1 MRALVTGGAG
11 FIGRQVVR
19 RLCDDGHDVVVLDR
33 VATGVDPRAELVHGD
48 LADPAVCA
56 AAVRGVDVVSH
67 QAARVGLGK
76 DPTDL
81 PLYAADN
88 DLGTARLLAALWE
101 AGFTG
106 RLVLASSMV
115 VYGEGRYRC
124 PADGPVRPGRRRP
137 GDLDAGRFEAPCPAC
152 GGPLDWVLVPES
164 APFDP
169 RSGYAATK
177 AAQEHLVS
185 AWAREA
191 GSSVVALR
199 YHNVYGPGL
208 PRDTPYAGVAAIFL
222 SSLLRGEAPAV
233 FEDGGQARDF
243 VHVADVATANL
254 AAMASPDAV
263 AAGALVPLNVCSG
276 RAVTIAEV
284 AGSLVRAVGGPVPV
298 VTGRWRP
305 GDVRHVVA
313 DPAAAAAVL
322 GFRAEIDLDEG
333 LAELA
338 GAPAAVAPHGSR

>member
-11 FIGRQVVR
+11 FIGRQLVA
-19 RLCDDGHDVVVLDR
+19 RLCDLGHEVVVLDR
-33 VATGVDPRAELVHGD
+33 QAARVDPRAELVHGD
-48 LADPAVCA
+48 LADPSVCA

-88 DLGTARLLAALWE
+88 DLGTANLLAALWE
-101 AGFTG
+101 VGFSG

-124 PADGPVRPGRRRP
+124 PAHGQVRPAGRQP
-137 GDLDAGRFEAPCPAC
+137 ADLDAGRFEAPCPEC
-152 GGPLDWVLVPES
+152 RGPLAWELVPES

-191 GSSVVALR
+191 GVPVVALR

-222 SSLLRGEAPAV
+222 SSLLRGEAPMV

-243 VHVADVATANL
+243 VHVADVAAANL
-254 AAMASPDAV
+254 LALTDPSAAQP
-263 AAGALVPLNVCSG
+263 GELVPLNVGSG
-276 RAVTIAEV
+276 RAVTILEV
-284 AGSLVRAVGGPVPV
+284 ARSLSRALGGAAPV
-298 VTGRWRP
+298 VNGRWRP

-313 DPAAAAAVL
+313 DSAAATRVL
-322 GFRAEIDLDEG
+322 GFRAQVSLDEG

-338 GAPAAVAPHGSR
+338 GAPAPAAP

>member
-1 MRALVTGGAG
+1 VRALVTGGAG
-11 FIGRQVVR
+11 FIGRRLVQ
-19 RLCDDGHDVVVLDR
+19 RLCDDGHEVVVLDR
-33 VATGVDPRAELVHGD
+33 VAKGVDPRAELVHGD
-48 LADPAVCA
+48 LADPAVCRT
-56 AAVRGVDVVSH
+56 AVEGVDVVSH
-67 QAARVGLGK
+67 QAARVGLGQ

-101 AGFTG
+101 SGFAG

-124 PADGPVRPGRRRP
+124 PVHGDVPACRRRP
-137 GDLDAGRFEAPCPAC
+137 ADLDSGRFEAPCPEC
-152 GGPLDWVLVPES
+152 GGPLAWARVAES

-177 AAQEHLVS
+177 AAQEHLTS

-191 GSSVVALR
+191 TASVVALR

-233 FEDGGQARDF
+233 FEDGRQTRDF
-243 VHVADVATANL
+243 VHVADVADANL
-254 AAMASPDAV
+254 LAMTDPSAASS
-263 AAGALVPLNVCSG
+263 GQLVPLNVCSG
-276 RAVTIAEV
+276 RAVTILEV
-284 AGSLVRAVGGPVPV
+284 ADSLRRAVGGPAPV
-298 VTGRWRP
+298 VTGHWRP

-313 DPAAAAAVL
+313 DPALAAKVL
-322 GFRAEIDLDEG
+322 GFVAKVDLDDG

-338 GAPAAVAPHGSR
+338 ATR

>member
-1 MRALVTGGAG
+1 
-11 FIGRQVVR
+11 
-19 RLCDDGHDVVVLDR
+19 
-33 VATGVDPRAELVHGD
+33 
-48 LADPAVCA
+48 
-56 AAVRGVDVVSH
+56 
-67 QAARVGLGK
+67 VGLGK
-76 DPTDL
+76 DPADL

-101 AGFTG
+101 GGFRG

-124 PADGPVRPGRRRP
+124 PEHGEVRPATRRP
-137 GDLDAGRFEAPCPAC
+137 ADMEAGQFEARCPRC
-152 GGPLDWVLVPES
+152 GAALGWQGVPES
-164 APFDP
+164 APFEP

-191 GSSVVALR
+191 GASVVALR

-222 SSLLRGEAPAV
+222 SSLLRGQPPQV
-233 FEDGGQARDF
+233 FEDGGQTRDF
-243 VHVADVATANL
+243 VHVADVVRSNL
-254 AAMASPDAV
+254 LALADPGAA
-263 AAGALVPLNVCSG
+263 AAGDLVPLNVCSG
-276 RAVTIAEV
+276 RAVTILEV
-284 AGSLVRAVGGPVPV
+284 ASALSGLVGGPAPV
-298 VTGRWRP
+298 VAGRWRP

-313 DPAAAAAVL
+313 DPSRAAEVL
-322 GFRAEIDLDEG
+322 GFRAEIGLEG

-338 GAPAAVAPHGSR
+338 SAPDLERTGPPR

>member
-1 MRALVTGGAG
+1 MRVLVTGGAG
-11 FIGRQVVR
+11 FVGRPLVA

-33 VATGVDPRAELVHGD
+33 VAEGVDPRAELVHGD
-48 LADPAVCA
+48 LNDPGVCE
-56 AAVRGVDVVSH
+56 AAVRGVEAVSH

-76 DPTDL
+76 DPSDL

-88 DLGTARLLAALWE
+88 DLGTARLLAALWG

-106 RLVLASSMV
+106 RFVLASSMV
-115 VYGEGRYRC
+115 VYGEGRFAC
-124 PADGPVRPGRRRP
+124 PDHGEVRPAPRTRA
-137 GDLDAGRFEAPCPAC
+137 DLDGGRFESPCPAC
-152 GGPLDWVLVPES
+152 GGPLRWALVPES

-169 RSGYAATK
+169 RSGYAASK

-191 GSSVVALR
+191 GVSVVALR

-208 PRDTPYAGVAAIFL
+208 PRDTPYAGVAALFL
-222 SSLLRGEAPAV
+222 SSLLRGEPATV

-243 VHVADVATANL
+243 VHVADV
-254 AAMASPDAV
+254 V
-263 AAGALVPLNVCSG
+263 AANVLSLFTPPAAGPGELVPLNVCSG
-276 RAVTIAEV
+276 TPVTILQVAE
-284 AGSLVRAVGGPVPV
+284 SLTRAVGGPPPV
-298 VTGRWRP
+298 VTGQWRP

-313 DPAAAAAVL
+313 DPARAAEVL
-322 GFRAEIDLDEG
+322 GFRAAIGLDAG

-338 GAPAAVAPHGSR
+338 GAGPLVPARSRP

>member
-1 MRALVTGGAG
+1 VRALVTGGAG
-11 FIGRQVVR
+11 FIGRQLVS
-19 RLCDDGHDVVVLDR
+19 RLCDDGHEVVVLDR
-33 VATGVDPRAELVHGD
+33 MAEGVDPRAELVHGD
-48 LADPAVCA
+48 LADPAMCA
-56 AAVRGVDVVSH
+56 AAVQGVDVVSH

-81 PLYAADN
+81 PLYTADN
-88 DLGTARLLAALWE
+88 DVGTARLLAALWQ
-101 AGFTG
+101 AGFAG

-124 PADGPVRPGRRRP
+124 PSHGEVRPAVRRP
-137 GDLDAGRFEAPCPAC
+137 VDLDGGRFEAPCPTC
-152 GGPLDWVLVPES
+152 GGPLTWVRVPES

-191 GSSVVALR
+191 GVSVVALR

-208 PRDTPYAGVAAIFL
+208 PLDTPYAGVAAIFL
-222 SSLLRGEAPAV
+222 SSLLAGEPPAV

-243 VHVADVATANL
+243 VHVADVAEANVL
-254 AAMASPDAV
+254 AMSDPGAAAPGQLV
-263 AAGALVPLNVCSG
+263 ALNVCSG
-276 RAVTIAEV
+276 RVVTILEV
-284 AGSLVRAVGGPVPV
+284 AQSLRRAVGGPMPI

-313 DPAAAAAVL
+313 DPTLATELL
-322 GFRAEIDLDEG
+322 GFRAEVGLDAG

-338 GAPAAVAPHGSR
+338 RH

>member
-1 MRALVTGGAG
+1 VRVLVSGGAG
-11 FIGRQVVR
+11 FIGRRLVR
-19 RLCDDGHDVVVLDR
+19 RLCDEGHEVVVLDR
-33 VATGVDPRAELVHGD
+33 VAQGVDPRAELVHGD
-48 LADPAVCA
+48 LSDPEVCA
-56 AAVRGVDVVSH
+56 VAVRGVDVVSH

-81 PLYAADN
+81 PLYATDN

-101 AGFTG
+101 ARFTG

-124 PADGPVRPGRRRP
+124 AAHGEVRPAPRRP
-137 GDLDAGRFEAPCPAC
+137 ADLDAGRFEAACPEC
-152 GGPLDWVLVPES
+152 RGPLSWAKVPES

-177 AAQEHLVS
+177 AAQEHLIS

-191 GSSVVALR
+191 AVSVVALR

-208 PRDTPYAGVAAIFL
+208 PKDTPYAGVAAIFL

-243 VHVADVATANL
+243 VHVSDVAQANVL
-254 AAMASPDAV
+254 AMFDTS
-263 AAGALVPLNVCSG
+263 AGVPGQLVPLNVCSG
-276 RAVTIAEV
+276 RAVTILEV
-284 AGSLVRAVGGPVPV
+284 AQSLCRAVGGPTPV
-298 VTGRWRP
+298 VTGQWRP

-313 DPAAAAAVL
+313 DPSRATEVL
-322 GFRAEIDLDEG
+322 GFRSEVGLDEG
-333 LAELA
+333 LAELSDA
-338 GAPAAVAPHGSR
+338 EGAPCPQ